1 MCTYSFQRMVC
12 CCAKGPECPQMARG
26 RAMIGS
32 EAFHFIDMFYAVDDL
47 GSACDY
53 QRRLFGR
60 NAGPTMHC
68 PRYAFD
74 DKRIIKG
81 SYRKS
86 ELACVKCAETCAP
99 PSSYFYLLDLMID
112 PGSIE
117 ASPVQEFVGTVEALG
132 NAFSLTI
139 GEIITHRDL
148 CEETDCL

>member
-12 CCAKGPECPQMARG
+12 CCAKGPECPQMTRG
-26 RAMIGS
+26 RAIIGG
-32 EAFHFIDMFYAVDDL
+32 EAFHYIDMFYAVDDL

-81 SYRKS
+81 SFRKS

-99 PSSYFYLLDLMID
+99 PSCSWQA
-112 PGSIE
+112 PRAEGK
-117 ASPVQEFVGTVEALG
+117 
-132 NAFSLTI
+132 
-139 GEIITHRDL
+139 
-148 CEETDCL
+148 EEGR

>member
-1 MCTYSFQRMVC
+1 MVC
-12 CCAKGPECPQMARG
+12 CCAKGPECPQMTRG
-26 RAMIGS
+26 RAIIGG
-32 EAFHFIDMFYAVDDL
+32 EAFHYIDMFYAVDDL

-81 SYRKS
+81 SFRKS

-99 PSSYFYLLDLMID
+99 PSCTWQA
-112 PGSIE
+112 PGAE
-117 ASPVQEFVGTVEALG
+117 K
-132 NAFSLTI
+132 
-139 GEIITHRDL
+139 
-148 CEETDCL
+148 EEGKQ